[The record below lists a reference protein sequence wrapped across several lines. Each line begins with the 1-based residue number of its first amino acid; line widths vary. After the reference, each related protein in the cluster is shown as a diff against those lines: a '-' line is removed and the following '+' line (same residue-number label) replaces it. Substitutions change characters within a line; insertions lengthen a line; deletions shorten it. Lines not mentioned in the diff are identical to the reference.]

1 MPAYSLYKQVQVI
14 KYEPEVGKMLSLYL
28 SMVDTEE
35 QRTLIEQLFFDYE
48 QIMFRTAFA
57 VLHKEQ
63 DAEDAV
69 HEAFIRIID
78 NLDKVTTV
86 EHAKRKSYV
95 VIVTRN
101 IAVDMYRRSKK
112 QADMEDISETGDES
126 RDVERDVFGQYNRDT
141 LNAALSQLS
150 DKLREVLILY
160 YYHEETTETIAK
172 MLGISSVA
180 VRTRLFRARKALYC
194 ILKDGEKDEK

>member
-1 MPAYSLYKQVQVI
+1 
-14 KYEPEVGKMLSLYL
+14 MLSLYL
-28 SMVDTEE
+28 AAVDTEE
-35 QRTLIEQLFFDYE
+35 QRTLIEQIYSDYE

-57 VLHKEQ
+57 VLHNEQ

-78 NLDKVTTV
+78 NLDKVTAI
-86 EHAKRKSYV
+86 EPAKRKSYV

-112 QADMEDISETGDES
+112 QADMEDISETEDES
-126 RDVERDVFGQYNRDT
+126 SDVERDVFGQYDCVT

-160 YYHEETTETIAK
+160 YYHEETAEAIAK
-172 MLGISSVA
+172 MLGINSSS
-180 VRTRLFRARKALYC
+180 VRTRLFRARNALYR